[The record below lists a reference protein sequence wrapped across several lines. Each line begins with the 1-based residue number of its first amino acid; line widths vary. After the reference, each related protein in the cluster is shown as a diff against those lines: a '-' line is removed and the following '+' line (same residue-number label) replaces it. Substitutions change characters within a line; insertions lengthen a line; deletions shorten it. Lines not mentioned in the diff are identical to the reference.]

1 MQLPPT
7 QSSREVRSQCRSTVC
22 RSCTWANLRQIA
34 HSYWLRFGVYHKIT
48 DISIKTNIKTTVHI
62 IWKTH
67 TGHKSLRFP
76 TPNICRF
83 GTLWCNRNHPS
94 SKAWLSHPGAT
105 MELTRTSGEK
115 LCDRFSLDLSKD
127 TIIHQSGLHT
137 KQQHMPKD
145 QYFTQS
151 IPMQWMQ
158 DDAGCMLQIHSSLA
172 AGRHQHSVLRKV
184 HAWELWP
191 SVTTRS
197 DSDAFSKR
205 HQRYWY
211 FWYVMCNWCV
221 LTTDIYDLALPAANL
236 DHLKPAS
243 CSWGSGDGHLMS
255 LDKF

>member
-1 MQLPPT
+1 MKKLTLVTSLSDFRPQTFAGLGLFDAIVIIHRPKLGCPILAPP
-7 QSSREVRSQCRSTVC
+7 R
-22 RSCTWANLRQIA
+22 
-34 HSYWLRFGVYHKIT
+34 
-48 DISIKTNIKTTVHI
+48 
-62 IWKTH
+62 
-67 TGHKSLRFP
+67 
-76 TPNICRF
+76 
-83 GTLWCNRNHPS
+83 
-94 SKAWLSHPGAT
+94 
-105 MELTRTSGEK
+105 MELARTSGEK

-205 HQRYWY
+205 HQRY
-211 FWYVMCNWCV
+211 
-221 LTTDIYDLALPAANL
+221 
-236 DHLKPAS
+236 
-243 CSWGSGDGHLMS
+243 
-255 LDKF
+255 